1 MLEEEYYKKFDYIVI
16 ICETFY
22 LNKAFINWKYI
33 DDPDVI
39 VLVPEEGEIEDFIT
53 LTYNDLACTDSVI
66 IFDDCSSTDIAEKR
80 RSQFT
85 KAAQTGRHSGLS
97 MIYIT
102 QQLTAVTKRFR
113 QQVTIFVTF
122 RATSKTLKELL
133 EEAVIDLTNE
143 QIKKLYL
150 LLIQLPMK
158 KY

>member
-1 MLEEEYYKKFDYIVI
+1 VKLR
-16 ICETFY
+16 
-22 LNKAFINWKYI
+22 
-33 DDPDVI
+33 
-39 VLVPEEGEIEDFIT
+39 DFIT

-150 LLIQLPMK
+150 SLQEPYSNLYIDTVTNEKILTIPLKGIK
-158 KY
+158 KEFNEFTF